1 MDYLKRSSSSMWI
14 CCITSTFK
22 LNSWEVMR
30 LYSLRF
36 SGWATVTVVF
46 YGSSNSNSQGWS
58 SKNIRS
64 LHIIRYTIWR
74 TYTIRLAVALLVE
87 EHRNTIP
94 ACLRGVLLSGML
106 MSDQRWISWCTLS
119 DGKRNY
125 VPHTWYRAFILNSL
139 MQFLLRQKTPRYMN
153 MEILL
158 GCYPPPVANVLCG
171 GMRKLDCQHCLLQLP
186 LVY

>member
-1 MDYLKRSSSSMWI
+1 M
-14 CCITSTFK
+14 
-22 LNSWEVMR
+22 
-30 LYSLRF
+30 
-36 SGWATVTVVF
+36 VTVVF
-46 YGSSNSNSQGWS
+46 LCSTNCNLQGWS
-58 SKNIRS
+58 SNKMRA
-64 LHIIRYTIWR
+64 LHIRYSIWR

-171 GMRKLDCQHCLLQLP
+171 GCESWTASIACCNFRWSINCQFKWPWQHP
-186 LVY
+186 GESPTYIRHEDII